1 MTSKIL
7 DFNKRGTI
15 FALLL
20 MLLIINC
27 SSIQGQTTSIDENCN
42 CPVDSLLDLYR
53 SEYSKSMI
61 EACPD
66 EADLYELNVIK
77 QEKLFFTLLF
87 YEWEGQTR
95 LSLFAETV
103 FPVPFLHCVES
114 YALHRGD
121 ELFICQLNKGVYDK
135 AKDSLLKGLS
145 LSPANERKLMAW
157 DGEPFMLDFLYVD
170 QSWILEDR
178 GSDKVGYWFQASQK
192 QKKCENKRIKGQDP
206 VGFEYQKE

>member
-1 MTSKIL
+1 
-7 DFNKRGTI
+7 
-15 FALLL
+15 
-20 MLLIINC
+20 
-27 SSIQGQTTSIDENCN
+27 
-42 CPVDSLLDLYR
+42 
-53 SEYSKSMI
+53 MI

-121 ELFICQLNKGVYDK
+121 ELFICQLNKGVYEK

-145 LSPANERKLMAW
+145 LSPANERTLMAW

-192 QKKCENKRIKGQDP
+192 QKKCENKRIKGQVPLTHCTTSIPASKNGHLACNPD
-206 VGFEYQKE
+206 VFMIKNIIHENSQTFIWRREKL